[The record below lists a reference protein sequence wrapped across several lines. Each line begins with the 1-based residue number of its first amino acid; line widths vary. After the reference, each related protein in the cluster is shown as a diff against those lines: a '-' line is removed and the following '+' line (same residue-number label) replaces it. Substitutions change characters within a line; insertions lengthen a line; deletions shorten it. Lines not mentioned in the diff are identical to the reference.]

1 MREINLRKLYPDYYA
16 QDYYIAVSDIIA
28 DELLRLDRA
37 ENAYRHR
44 VSYHKAY
51 YSLDCGSGIENSILN
66 LPLSPSEL
74 YERKETNQAIYAS
87 IYGLPKIQAR
97 RIYSRFYLNMR
108 NIDIAR
114 DENISTSA
122 VSEAIRTGLQ
132 KLSMVLKRGE
142 VV

>member
-1 MREINLRKLYPDYYA
+1 MTEINLRKLYPDYYA

-28 DELLRLDRA
+28 DELLRFDRA

-51 YSLDCGSGIENSILN
+51 YSLDYGGGIENSILN
-66 LPLSPSEL
+66 LPLSPAEF
-74 YERKETNQAIYAS
+74 YEQQETIQTIYAS
-87 IYGLPKIQAR
+87 VYGLPKIQAR

-108 NIDIAR
+108 NADIAR
-114 DENISTSA
+114 NENISASA
-122 VSEAIRTGLQ
+122 VSEAIRSGLK
-132 KLSMVLKRGE
+132 KLSVVLKRGE